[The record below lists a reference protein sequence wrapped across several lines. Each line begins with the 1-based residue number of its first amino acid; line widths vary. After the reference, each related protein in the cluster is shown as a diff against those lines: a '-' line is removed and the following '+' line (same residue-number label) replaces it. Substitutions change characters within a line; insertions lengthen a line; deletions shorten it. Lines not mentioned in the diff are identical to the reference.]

1 MTEKITEIAPKYKT
15 IIVTFAKLKGY
26 KQEIKID
33 ANDCED
39 FYLEACTRAVELNI
53 KNNKTVITPFVEAK
67 IKNKKGFRVYNTYK
81 ILINASYH
89 IYAKTLRDNFKKSY
103 NVDLNDEPIR
113 AKIK

>member
-1 MTEKITEIAPKYKT
+1 MTEKITLAAPKFRNVV
-15 IIVTFAKLKGY
+15 VTFAKLKDY

-33 ANDCED
+33 INDCDD

-53 KNNKTVITPFVEAK
+53 KNNKTVMAPFIEAK
-67 IKNKKGFRVYNTYK
+67 IKNKKTFRVYNAYK

-89 IYAKTLRDNFKKSY
+89 IYAKNLRDNFKKSY